1 MSEVKLSLLI
11 TKVKEM
17 NLTDFANEQI
27 VSKRITR
34 SKYHYKPISLAEL
47 LLTIVLF
54 TFLGVGLY
62 VPTIINAEK
71 NLNTQRLLLTV
82 EQN

>member
-17 NLTDFANEQI
+17 NVTDLANEQI
-27 VSKRITR
+27 ASKRITR
-34 SKYHYKPISLAEL
+34 SRYHYKPISLAEL

-54 TFLGVGLY
+54 TGLGVGLY
-62 VPTIINAEK
+62 VPTIINAQK
-71 NLNTQRLLLTV
+71 NVSSQRLLLTI